1 MKTKIKPTTAY
12 FSMEIGLDKKLH
24 TYSGGLGVLAGD
36 TLKSAADLGIPV
48 IGVSLIHR
56 KGYLH
61 QEITKGYQVDFED
74 PWDVEKYCKKISKSV
89 VVPLFDKTITVTGHI
104 YEIKGVQ
111 GHIVP
116 ILFLDTSENSDE
128 YFKNL
133 TDRLY
138 GGDQQYRLCQE
149 IVLGIAGT
157 KLLKELGYKIETHHM
172 NEGHASLLTLE
183 LLKMEKGSFE
193 QRIENVKKK
202 CVFTTHTPVAAGHDV
217 FPFDMATNALS
228 QLDDNLKDYALT
240 NGSLNTTLLA
250 LKSSHFSNAVAR
262 KHGFVSKDM
271 FPEHKI
277 HYITNGIH
285 VNTWMHKEIKNLV
298 NEYVPLWE
306 SHPESIKEVMAAPNS
321 KVFEAHQKAKS
332 LFINYINKKQDA
344 NFNADTFTIGFAR
357 RATGYKRSHLL
368 FKDVERLKKIS
379 EEKGGLQIVYAGK
392 SHPNDTEGKE
402 HMKRV
407 LETGY
412 NLPGDIKFVYL
423 SEYDMDLAKVMIP
436 GVDIWLN
443 TPLRPKEA
451 SGTSGM
457 KAAANAVPSLSIL
470 DGWWIEGHM
479 EGITGWAIGTENDSN
494 ENQDDNDSL
503 ELYRKLDI
511 IVPLY
516 YLKRDEWITV
526 MKSALAINASY
537 FNTNRMVK
545 EYVSRAYFR

>member
-1 MKTKIKPTTAY
+1 MNPKVAY
-12 FSMEIGLDKKLH
+12 FSMEIGIDKDLH

-36 TLKSAADLGIPV
+36 TLKSAADLEMPV

-56 KGYLH
+56 KGYLK
-61 QEITKGYQVDFED
+61 QEIKDGYQQDSED
-74 PWDVEKYCKKISKSV
+74 PWDVKKYCTKLEHSV
-89 VVPLFDKTITVTGHI
+89 TVPLFDSEVTVEGHL
-104 YEIKGVQ
+104 YELKGAN
-111 GHIVP
+111 GNKLP
-116 ILFLDTSENSDE
+116 IIFLDTSSNSNP
-128 YFKNL
+128 YFASL

-138 GGDQQYRLCQE
+138 GGDQEYRLCQE
-149 IVLGIAGT
+149 VILGIGGA
-157 KLLKELGYKIETHHM
+157 KLLEAMGHNLDIYHM
-172 NEGHASLLTLE
+172 NEGHASLLTVQLLNSMKGNLSKKIK
-183 LLKMEKGSFE
+183 LLKD
-193 QRIENVKKK
+193 K
-202 CVFTTHTPVAAGHDV
+202 CVFTTHTPVAAGHDI
-217 FPFDMATNALS
+217 FPKDMALNVLS
-228 QLDDNLKDYALT
+228 QWSDELKQYVLDEDK
-240 NGSLNTTLLA
+240 LNTTTLA

-262 KHGFVSKDM
+262 KHGFVSHEM
-271 FPEHKI
+271 FPNHKI

-285 VNTWMHKEIKNLV
+285 VNTWMHREIKQV
-298 NEYVPLWE
+298 VKKYVPLWDT
-306 SHPESIKEVMAAPNS
+306 HPEGLKEVMACS
-321 KVFEAHQKAKS
+321 RKEIFDAHQNAKS
-332 LFINYINKKQDA
+332 ELVEYINKKQNL
-344 NFNADTFTIGFAR
+344 NFNKDTFTIGFAR

-368 FKDVERLKKIS
+368 FKDIEQLKKLS

-392 SHPNDTEGKE
+392 SHPKDTEGKE

-436 GVDIWLN
+436 GVDLWLN

-479 EGITGWAIGTENDSN
+479 EGVTGWAIGTENESHEDQDYYDSIN
-494 ENQDDNDSL
+494 
-503 ELYRKLDI
+503 LYKKLSI
-511 IVPLY
+511 ILPLY
-516 YLKRDEWITV
+516 YKDKDKWIDI
-526 MKSALAINASY
+526 MKNSLAINGSY